1 MGSQVLLYPSHLH
14 SSQTSALGSGG
25 GGATSRR
32 RGDAHGSNGTSRA
45 FQQRAPLKAYVIGV
59 NYGIARPNNVRP
71 TGTAADSGR
80 RGGAEIGDGR
90 EWASRAA
97 GRHNDWR
104 QRDAAAA
111 AVSSPD
117 SQEAGRRQAACGTLA
132 GRGLESGP
140 LRGASLTAEAE
151 GSGKTGEPGFR
162 DVGAAWGRER
172 PACQGGELSRE
183 QSCGKAM
190 QILEKAP
197 VLLSFSTPC
206 TMLQSS
212 KGTCGDALPAGDN
225 GTVPARH
232 GRAEAG
238 AGVGEVADAGD
249 SRPPGHPDGG
259 AGAPVTGTASGDGDY
274 QLVQHEVLCS
284 LKNSYEVLEFLGR
297 GTFGQVVKC
306 WKRGT
311 NEMVAI
317 KILKNHPSYARQ
329 GQIEVRPWG

>member
-25 GGATSRR
+25 GATSRR
-32 RGDAHGSNGTSRA
+32 RGDAHGSSSTSRA

-59 NYGIARPNNVRP
+59 NYGIALPNNVRP
-71 TGTAADSGR
+71 TGTAADPGR

-90 EWASRAA
+90 ERALRAA
-97 GRHNDWR
+97 GRHNDRR

-117 SQEAGRRQAACGTLA
+117 SQEAGRRQAACGTLP

-140 LRGASLTAEAE
+140 LRGPE
-151 GSGKTGEPGFR
+151 GNRKIGEPDEGRGFR
-162 DVGAAWGRER
+162 DVGAAWGREQ
-172 PACQGGELSRE
+172 PACQGGGLSRE

-197 VLLSFSTPC
+197 ALLSFSTPC

-212 KGTCGDALPAGDN
+212 KGTCGDALLAGDN
-225 GTVPARH
+225 GTGPAQH
-232 GRAEAG
+232 GRAEVG
-238 AGVGEVADAGD
+238 TGVGEVADAGE

-259 AGAPVTGTASGDGDY
+259 PGAPVTGSGSGDGDY

-329 GQIEVRPWG
+329 GQIEVRPRG